1 MATITSKLTLDSTTV
16 SANETLGLAVTDTLT
31 TTSPSVGLSQ
41 VILTTAAT
49 NLVPTSSSAVVY
61 FYAKNT
67 SSTQTVVF
75 ETITGT
81 QAYADLSPG
90 EWCFFPVKGAIGLR
104 AKSAAS
110 TAVLEYGYWSKS

>member
-16 SANETLGLAVTDTLT
+16 SANETLGLSVVDTLT

-67 SSTQTVVF
+67 DSTNTVVL

-81 QAYADLSPG
+81 QAFADLAPG
-90 EWCFFPVKGAIGLR
+90 EFCFFPVKGLQGVR
-104 AKSAAS
+104 AKAAAS
-110 TAVLEYGYWSKS
+110 TAILEYAYFTKG

>member
-16 SANETLGLAVTDTLT
+16 SANETLGLSVVDTLT

-41 VILTTAAT
+41 VILTTAT
-49 NLVPTSSSAVVY
+49 TDLVPTSSSAVVY

-67 SSTQTVVF
+67 DSTNTVVL

-81 QAYADLSPG
+81 QAFADLAPG
-90 EWCFFPVKGAIGLR
+90 EFCFFPVKGLMGVR

-110 TAVLEYGYWSKS
+110 TAVLEHAYYTKG

>member
-16 SANETLGLAVTDTLT
+16 SANETLGLSVVDTLT

-41 VILTTAAT
+41 VILTTAT
-49 NLVPTSSSAVVY
+49 TDLVPTSSSAVVY

-67 SSTQTVVF
+67 DSTNTVVL

-81 QAYADLSPG
+81 QAVCRLSPWG
-90 EWCFFPVKGAIGLR
+90 ILLFSSKR
-104 AKSAAS
+104 ASRR
-110 TAVLEYGYWSKS
+110 